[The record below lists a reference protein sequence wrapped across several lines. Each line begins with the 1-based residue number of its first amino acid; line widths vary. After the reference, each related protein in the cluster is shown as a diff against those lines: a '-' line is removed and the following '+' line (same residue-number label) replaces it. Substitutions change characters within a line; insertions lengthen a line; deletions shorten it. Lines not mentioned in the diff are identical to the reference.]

1 LIARLAFVVGLA
13 CAVGTAFAAPTLAHS
28 DDGIFSGLDAAPGSQ
43 PLEVSVRARLVYA
56 NDSEPAPGATV
67 NVDAVAADG
76 AATPPS
82 PLRDN
87 GDGTYEGVLTLPAA
101 GNYTLRFTAA
111 TPLAAADA
119 PYAAPA
125 TTATTT
131 TTAAVPSTQPR
142 DVDDDDSSRGAAP
155 IVAGF
160 GGVAVIGVGVA
171 AFLLWRR
178 RGTT

>member
-1 LIARLAFVVGLA
+1 MIARLALVVGLS
-13 CAVGTAFAAPTLAHS
+13 CAVGTALAAPALAHS
-28 DDGIFSGLDAAPGSQ
+28 DDGVFTGLDAVPGAQ

-56 NDSEPAPGATV
+56 NDRDPAPGATV
-67 NVDAVAADG
+67 SVDAVAADG

-87 GDGTYEGVLTLPAA
+87 GDGTYEGALTLPTA

-119 PYAAPA
+119 PYAA
-125 TTATTT
+125 TATTT
-131 TTAAVPSTQPR
+131 TTTTTTAVPSTQPP
-142 DVDDDDSSRGAAP
+142 DVDGDDSGGGAAP
-155 IVAGF
+155 IAAGF

-178 RGTT
+178 RNT